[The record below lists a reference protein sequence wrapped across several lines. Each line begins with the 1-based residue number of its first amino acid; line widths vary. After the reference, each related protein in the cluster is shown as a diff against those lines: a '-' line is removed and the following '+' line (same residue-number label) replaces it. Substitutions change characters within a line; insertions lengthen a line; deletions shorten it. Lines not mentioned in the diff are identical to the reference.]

1 MNSSLDLLP
10 SHPAASRT
18 ALSPAV
24 EDHHFDQEDTDD
36 EEEQQ
41 QQQQQFGLRP
51 FPVRAGEVVAVRGDP
66 RTSQEGPWWLA
77 ELLQPLALGTT
88 HVRVRWF
95 ERDFVRQQQRH
106 DASRVYRRTTDRPGQ
121 TIHTAT
127 IFALGV
133 GYSRISEILVQ
144 VNLLTA
150 NELDR
155 HWYEFDC
162 QVEHSVDTA
171 RPAGSRTKRRR
182 SETFVGSQKDKE

>member
-1 MNSSLDLLP
+1 MNVDLLP
-10 SHPAASRT
+10 SHRAASRT

-24 EDHHFDQEDTDD
+24 EDHPFDQEDTDD

-41 QQQQQFGLRP
+41 QQQQQQQFGLRP
-51 FPVRAGEVVAVRGDP
+51 FPIRAREVVAVRGDP
-66 RTSQEGPWWLA
+66 RTSQEGLWWLA

-106 DASRVYRRTTDRPGQ
+106 DTSRVYRRTTDRPGQ

-144 VNLLTA
+144 VDLLTA

-155 HWYEFDC
+155 HWYESDC
-162 QVEHSVDTA
+162 QVEHSDETA
-171 RPAGSRTKRRR
+171 RSAGSRTKRRR
-182 SETFVGSQKDKE
+182 IETIVCAEKE

>member
-1 MNSSLDLLP
+1 MNVDLLP
-10 SHPAASRT
+10 SHRAASRT

-41 QQQQQFGLRP
+41 QQQQQFSLRP

-66 RTSQEGPWWLA
+66 RTSKEGPWWLA

-88 HVRVRWF
+88 HARVRWL
-95 ERDFVRQQQRH
+95 ERDFVSQQQWH
-106 DASRVYRRTTDRPGQ
+106 DTSRVYRRSDRPGH
-121 TIHTAT
+121 TIHTAA

-133 GYSRISEILVQ
+133 GYVRISETLVQ
-144 VNLLTA
+144 VDLLTA

-155 HWYEFDC
+155 NWHEFDC

-171 RPAGSRTKRRR
+171 TPAGSRTKRRR
-182 SETFVGSQKDKE
+182 IEAIVCAEKE

>member
-1 MNSSLDLLP
+1 MNASLDLLP
-10 SHPAASRT
+10 SHRAASQT

-51 FPVRAGEVVAVRGDP
+51 FPVRAGEVVAVRGDL
-66 RTSQEGPWWLA
+66 RTSQEGLWWLA
-77 ELLQPLALGTT
+77 ELLQPLALGTM
-88 HVRVRWF
+88 HARVRWL
-95 ERDFVRQQQRH
+95 ERDFVSQQQWH
-106 DASRVYRRTTDRPGQ
+106 DTSRVYRRSDRPGH
-121 TIHTAT
+121 TIHTAA

-133 GYSRISEILVQ
+133 GYVRISETLVE
-144 VNLLTA
+144 VDLLTA

-162 QVEHSVDTA
+162 QVDTA
-171 RPAGSRTKRRR
+171 TPAGSRAKRRGIGAIAC
-182 SETFVGSQKDKE
+182 SEREKG

>member
-1 MNSSLDLLP
+1 MNVDLLP
-10 SHPAASRT
+10 SHRAASRT

-24 EDHHFDQEDTDD
+24 EDHPFDQEDTDD
-36 EEEQQ
+36 EEEQQQQQ

-88 HVRVRWF
+88 HARVRWL
-95 ERDFVRQQQRH
+95 ERDFVRQQQWH
-106 DASRVYRRTTDRPGQ
+106 DTSRVYRRTTDIPGL
-121 TIHTAT
+121 TIRTAT

-144 VNLLTA
+144 VDLLTA

-155 HWYEFDC
+155 HWYASDC
-162 QVEHSVDTA
+162 QVDTA
-171 RPAGSRTKRRR
+171 TPAGSRTKRRR
-182 SETFVGSQKDKE
+182 IEAIVCSEKE